1 MLALATKISPTWAM
15 SLLKEI
21 PDEDMKAL
29 NQIAIAN
36 SLLDIRGG
44 TLETMQLTKDGGRMM
59 MMNEERDDR

>member
-1 MLALATKISPTWAM
+1 M